1 MFLDKNNKKNL
12 FNSENE
18 AMNIL
23 KSSREQI
30 DNIDNEI
37 VELISQRT
45 LLAKDIVNAKIFLD
59 MDIYDKN
66 REKVIYDKVS
76 KLAIDKNID
85 KNILIKI
92 MNLLTKLSKDQQK
105 EILKRK
111 KNGKY

>member
-1 MFLDKNNKKNL
+1 MNKKNL
-12 FNSENE
+12 FKDEYE
-18 AMNIL
+18 ANNIL
-23 KSSREQI
+23 KNSREEI
-30 DNIDNEI
+30 DKIDYEI
-37 VELISQRT
+37 IHLISKRT
-45 LLAKDIVNAKIFLD
+45 LLAKDIINAKIFLK

-85 KNILIKI
+85 KNILINI
-92 MNLLTKLSKDQQK
+92 MNLITKLSKDQQK

>member
-1 MFLDKNNKKNL
+1 MNKKNL
-12 FNSENE
+12 FNNE
-18 AMNIL
+18 YEAKNIL
-23 KSSREQI
+23 KNSREEI
-30 DNIDNEI
+30 DKIDKEI
-37 VELISQRT
+37 ISLISKRT
-45 LLAKDIVNAKIFLD
+45 LLAKDIINVKIFLG

-92 MNLLTKLSKDQQK
+92 MNILTKLSKDQQK

>member
-1 MFLDKNNKKNL
+1 MDKINKEKL
-12 FNSENE
+12 FSSEYE
-18 AMNIL
+18 ATNIL
-23 KSSREQI
+23 ENSREEI
-30 DNIDNEI
+30 DKIDNEI
-37 VELISQRT
+37 ISLISRRT
-45 LLAKDIVNAKIFLD
+45 LLAKDIVNAKIYLD
-59 MDIYDKN
+59 MNIYDKN